1 MAELRDYIN
10 GLNLEDFGDFLLEKG
25 IHEEVASL
33 FISNRITGSAFLRL
47 SEDDIKELTP
57 RIGNR
62 ILVKELRKE
71 VSKVLYIIVSLVF
84 GNIVLPDGTF

>member
-1 MAELRDYIN
+1 MAEFRDYIN

-33 FISNRITGSAFLRL
+33 FISNRITGSVFLWL

-57 RIGNR
+57 TIGDQ
-62 ILVKELRKE
+62 ILVKGLLKE
-71 VSKVLYIIVSLVF
+71 VSQVLYL
-84 GNIVLPDGTF
+84 L

>member
-57 RIGNR
+57 TIGDR
-62 ILVKELRKE
+62 ILVKELLKE
-71 VSKVLYIIVSLVF
+71 VSKVLYL
-84 GNIVLPDGTF
+84 L

>member
-33 FISNRITGSAFLRL
+33 FISNRIIGSAFLRL

-62 ILVKELRKE
+62 ILVKELLKE
-71 VSKVLYIIVSLVF
+71 VSKVLYL
-84 GNIVLPDGTF
+84 L

>member
-62 ILVKELRKE
+62 ILVKELLKE
-71 VSKVLYIIVSLVF
+71 VSKVLYL
-84 GNIVLPDGTF
+84 L